1 MGGGGWC
8 LCEEREDVFRCLW
21 EGGVWCSCE
30 ERDDVLRCLW
40 EGGGWVPRG
49 LGVLIGGWRY
59 SCEGGRKEDMCG
71 FPSEGV
77 CMGGWRYSC
86 EERTCLGA
94 YGRVE
99 VERMLY
105 VDADGIVGEGEGE
118 VPMGG
123 AYGSRK

>member
-8 LCEEREDVFRCLW
+8 SCGEREDVFRCLW

-59 SCEGGRKEDMCG
+59 SCEGGRE
-71 FPSEGV
+71 EGGYV
-77 CMGGWRYSC
+77 WVSIRGCV
-86 EERTCLGA
+86 
-94 YGRVE
+94 YGRIE
-99 VERMLY
+99 VLM
-105 VDADGIVGEGEGE
+105 
-118 VPMGG
+118 
-123 AYGSRK
+123 

>member
-1 MGGGGWC
+1 
-8 LCEEREDVFRCLW
+8 
-21 EGGVWCSCE
+21 
-30 ERDDVLRCLW
+30 
-40 EGGGWVPRG
+40 
-49 LGVLIGGWRY
+49 
-59 SCEGGRKEDMCG
+59 MCG

-77 CMGGWRYSC
+77 CTGGWRYSC